1 MSENNNIR
9 PYLLPAFQ
17 ETPSSQR
24 AVQRRPLP
32 SSAPKRTAAH
42 MDEEIN
48 QESPSTPPRRGAH
61 KLPRVRKEAP
71 KSRVRRNKDVKNPS
85 PSPDPS
91 PATPAEYSVATHY
104 TAIPGHGSIFYTEDR
119 PPLFVPST
127 MMHMHQAPV
136 AQACPC
142 HQLQAAIIAQMHG
155 MHMPSIGVPAHGHV
169 GGLGWNEN
177 AWGYVP
183 GFELGDLSQMH
194 GNLNLNHN
202 G

>member
-42 MDEEIN
+42 MDEARYR
-48 QESPSTPPRRGAH
+48 PTPPRRGAR
-61 KLPRVRKEAP
+61 KLPRVRKESP

-91 PATPAEYSVATHY
+91 PATPTEYSVATHY
-104 TAIPGHGSIFYTEDR
+104 TAIPGHGSIFYAEDC

-127 MMHMHQAPV
+127 IMYVHQAPV

-142 HQLQAAIIAQMHG
+142 HQLQAASIAQMHG
-155 MHMPSIGVPAHGHV
+155 MHMPSIGVPTHGHV
-169 GGLGWNEN
+169 GGLGKLFIH
-177 AWGYVP
+177 
-183 GFELGDLSQMH
+183 GFIFQ
-194 GNLNLNHN
+194 N
-202 G
+202 

>member
-24 AVQRRPLP
+24 AEL
-32 SSAPKRTAAH
+32 
-42 MDEEIN
+42 N
-48 QESPSTPPRRGAH
+48 QESPSTSPRRGAR

-91 PATPAEYSVATHY
+91 PATPTEYSVATHY
-104 TAIPGHGSIFYTEDR
+104 TAIPGHGSIFYAEDC

-127 MMHMHQAPV
+127 IMHVHQAPV

-142 HQLQAAIIAQMHG
+142 HQLQAASIAQMHG
-155 MHMPSIGVPAHGHV
+155 MHMPSIGVPTHGHV

-183 GFELGDLSQMH
+183 GHDLGDLSQMH
-194 GNLNLNHN
+194 GNLNFNHS